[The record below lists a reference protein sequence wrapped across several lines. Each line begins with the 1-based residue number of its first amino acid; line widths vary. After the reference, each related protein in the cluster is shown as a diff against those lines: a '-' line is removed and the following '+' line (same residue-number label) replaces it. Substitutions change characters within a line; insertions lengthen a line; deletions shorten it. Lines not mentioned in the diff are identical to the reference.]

1 MKLLI
6 AVAVLVL
13 LALGLLVLAGANLS
27 DPGAAIL
34 DALSIVIIPD
44 WNILIALLPVA
55 LLLGL
60 LGPILTL
67 LALGWFIHLARRKTG
82 RARIAE
88 AGPVPYSLDAAGMPL
103 VPANRPYCPRDRL
116 LYPGGATV
124 CIVCRD
130 ELTVR
135 CPVDDTTRTARQQLC
150 RACGTRYVLGASETA
165 ITVQRRGGPP
175 EGGAAVA

>member
-1 MKLLI
+1 VKLLI

-13 LALGLLVLAGANLS
+13 LALALLVVAGANLS
-27 DPGAAIL
+27 DPGAAFL
-34 DALSIVIIPD
+34 ELLSALIIPD
-44 WNILIALLPVA
+44 WNFLITLLPIA

-60 LGPILTL
+60 LGPIFTL
-67 LALGWFIHLARRKTG
+67 IAVGWFIHYARRRTG

-88 AGPVPYSLDAAGMPL
+88 TAPVPYSVDAAGMPL

-116 LYPGGATV
+116 LYPAGATV
-124 CIVCRD
+124 CLVCRD

-135 CPVDDTTRTARQQLC
+135 CPIDDTTRTARQQLC
-150 RACGTRYVLGASETA
+150 RACGTRYVLGASETS
-165 ITVQRRGGPP
+165 ITVQRRSGPP